1 MTDNYPTEPPSGFG
15 ASSRD
20 DLAGGTSGGTSAG
33 STGGS
38 TGGAHEKMDTA
49 KEQAADVKDT
59 VKTEAGN
66 VAGTAKDE
74 AANVASEAKTQ
85 AKDLLRQTQQELK
98 EQAATQ
104 QERVASGLHSV
115 SAELNDMAST
125 SENPGV
131 ASDVVRQVA
140 QRADG
145 AAAWLEG
152 RDPGSLLTELK
163 SFARRR
169 PGVFIAGAAVAGVL
183 AGRLT
188 RALASEAKD
197 DSTAAAAGSPDVAA
211 APSATSS
218 APAAA
223 PAPVPAS
230 VASAPTPTG
239 SPTPTSSET
248 PLYAERVTSY
258 GTDPV
263 ADEHDVDDLGIGLGG
278 SRGGQGL

>member
-1 MTDNYPTEPPSGFG
+1 MTDSTSTLKNE
-15 ASSRD
+15 
-20 DLAGGTSGGTSAG
+20 AGNVA
-33 STGGS
+33 
-38 TGGAHEKMDTA
+38 DTA
-49 KEQAADVKDT
+49 KA
-59 VKTEAGN
+59 EAGN

-104 QERVASGLHSV
+104 QQRVASGLRSV
-115 SAELNDMAST
+115 GDELSEMAST
-125 SENPGV
+125 SETQGV

-140 QRADG
+140 ERADG
-145 AAAWLEG
+145 VASWLDG

-169 PGVFIAGAAVAGVL
+169 PGMFIAGAAVAGVL

-197 DSTAAAAGSPDVAA
+197 ESDSAASASSDASALRGYAATP
-211 APSATSS
+211 
-218 APAAA
+218 
-223 PAPVPAS
+223 PVPA
-230 VASAPTPTG
+230 A
-239 SPTPTSSET
+239 SPTSGEASLPPVTTTSET

-263 ADEHDVDDLGIGLGG
+263 AAENDLDDLGFDGTGT
-278 SRGGQGL
+278 RGGQGL